1 MDNLAPK
8 KQENDSDNSNKK
20 RSGNKKLS
28 YKLKLELDS
37 LPEKIESLEKEVAEL
52 ETQTNEDDFY
62 SKPYEQQQPILDE
75 MKSKQDALDDA
86 IYRWAELENM
96 EKELQP

>member
-1 MDNLAPK
+1 M
-8 KQENDSDNSNKK
+8 DSDNTNKK

-28 YKLKLELDS
+28 YKLKLELDG
-37 LPEKIESLEKEVAEL
+37 LPDKIEALEKEVAEL
-52 ETQTNEDDFY
+52 EAKTNEDDFY

-75 MKSKQDALDDA
+75 MKAKQDALDDA

-96 EKELQP
+96 EKELQS